1 VSRPVG
7 VRAAEGPS
15 SDRPVVALTVAGS
28 DSGGGAGLQ
37 ADLHTFAAFGVH
49 GTTAVTAVTVQN
61 TVGVTGVHEIPPQL
75 VADQIRVVVED
86 LRPTAVKTGMLASAP
101 IIEAIGAAFR
111 RHGIGR
117 DGTVPLV
124 LDPVCASMHGDPLLK
139 PDALDALRDLF
150 ALATVVTPNLDETQL
165 LVGTRDQH
173 EAAAALLA
181 LGPRYALVKGG
192 HGTGAR
198 SRDLLTDGVTE
209 HWLDAARIETGN
221 THGSGD
227 TLAAAITA
235 RLAAGDP
242 LPAAVEAAKRYV
254 TRAVA
259 TSYSVGAGH
268 GPVGHPPAEP
278 LRESA
283 THSRYPAPDEGTSWP
298 IHVDRVAP

>member
-1 VSRPVG
+1 M
-7 VRAAEGPS
+7 
-15 SDRPVVALTVAGS
+15 
-28 DSGGGAGLQ
+28 Q

-61 TVGVTGVHEIPPQL
+61 TVGVTGVHEIPPQI

-117 DGTVPLV
+117 GGTIPLV
-124 LDPVCASMHGDPLLK
+124 LDPVCASMHGDPLLQ
-139 PDALDALRDLF
+139 PDALDALRELF

-165 LVGTRDQH
+165 LVGTRDQRD
-173 EAAAALLA
+173 AARALLA
-181 LGPRYALVKGG
+181 LGPEYALVKGG
-192 HGTGAR
+192 HGTGTR
-198 SRDLLTDGVTE
+198 SQDLLTDGSSE
-209 HWLDAARIETGN
+209 RWLDAARIDTGN

-235 RLAAGDP
+235 RLAGGDT
-242 LPAAVEAAKRYV
+242 LPDAVAVAKRYV
-254 TRAVA
+254 TLAVA

-268 GPVGHPPAEP
+268 GPVGHPE
-278 LRESA
+278 LREL
-283 THSRYPAPDEGTSWP
+283 APESPHRARNDATSWP
-298 IHVDRVAP
+298 NHVRG